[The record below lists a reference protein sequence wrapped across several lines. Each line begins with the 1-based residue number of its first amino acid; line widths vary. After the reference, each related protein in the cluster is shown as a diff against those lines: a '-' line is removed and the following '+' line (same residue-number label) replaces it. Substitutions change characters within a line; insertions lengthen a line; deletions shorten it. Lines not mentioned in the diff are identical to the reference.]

1 MPIEG
6 MASVAGPLASAFAS
20 RAGGTREV
28 HGAVMDEMDGLGKQA
43 TGAASEPTGAT
54 FGKILQD
61 AIGEVNKAQVHA
73 ADLSTRFAAGEPM
86 DVHQV
91 MIASQEASVALNLAI
106 QVRNKL
112 VDGYQELM
120 RVNV

>member
-6 MASVAGPLASAFAS
+6 IAGIAGPLAGAFQP
-20 RAGGTREV
+20 RVGGAHEV
-28 HGAVMDEMDGLGKQA
+28 HGAVMDAMAGLGKSA
-43 TGAASEPTGAT
+43 AGEASEPAGAT
-54 FGKILQD
+54 FGKILQN
-61 AIGEVNKAQVHA
+61 AIGEVNKAQLHA
-73 ADLSTRFAAGEPM
+73 GDLSTRFAAGEPM